1 MEFENFLGR
10 EKAIGRSD
18 LIFPIIYIEIPD
30 LKDERYWRGD
40 PVLHCI
46 GQRQYVDWSDHRF
59 ELDTPRIRREIALF
73 ARTIVHALK
82 RETNDRLGEES
93 GSKEAGWKRPRPAE
107 RITHELEA
115 RGLHEEA
122 GSRTQGRD
130 RDYALTR
137 AVAEETSHTEVSA
150 AEHRAAKQARAGDER
165 LASKLEAQHAPEQTD
180 RARVTRLFIGAIA
193 TILVAIV
200 GLSYA
205 LLGRGE
211 DQSVTRSKGGP
222 QDNREPKAIY
232 QNSGEV
238 PGVKLRQNPV
248 EQGGTKD
255 NREANA
261 AYERAADAGD
271 TEAMIRVGWIYQNG
285 RDVRQDYEKAKQYYR
300 KAVDLGDAEALNYLG
315 SLYENG
321 LGVTRDYNQ
330 ARSLYEKAA
339 DGGNANGLRN
349 LGLLYALGRG
359 VSQDYDRARSFFERA
374 KLLYQ
379 EAADM
384 GNAAAMT
391 NLGWLYETGRGVGM
405 DYYKAKSLYEK
416 AALAGDAQA
425 MNNLGQMYENARGT
439 WRDYSKAKALYE
451 QAAAAGNENARSHLE
466 KLKE

>member
-1 MEFENFLGR
+1 MTVLAQLPEIIGFFSYSREDDLDSDGALSTLRKRIQSELRAQLGRSEKSLRLFQDAEAIAPGTLWETQLSDAILKCSFFIPIVTPRVIHSKYCRMEFENFLGR

-93 GSKEAGWKRPRPAE
+93 GSKEAGWKQPRPAE

-248 EQGGTKD
+248 EQGGTK

-330 ARSLYEKAA
+330 ARSLRES
-339 DGGNANGLRN
+339 
-349 LGLLYALGRG
+349 GR
-359 VSQDYDRARSFFERA
+359 
-374 KLLYQ
+374 
-379 EAADM
+379 
-384 GNAAAMT
+384 
-391 NLGWLYETGRGVGM
+391 RG
-405 DYYKAKSLYEK
+405 
-416 AALAGDAQA
+416 QC
-425 MNNLGQMYENARGT
+425 Q
-439 WRDYSKAKALYE
+439 WP
-451 QAAAAGNENARSHLE
+451 
-466 KLKE
+466 